1 MKNKISEM
9 MNLLKNHFN
18 HERKTT
24 LNRMREEKDP
34 FKILIGCLV
43 SINIKDEVTEKIL
56 NELFS
61 KVNSFDDII
70 NMNTQELE
78 ETLYLARYRKVKTER
93 LKSIS
98 KEILERF
105 NGEVPNNKLDLL
117 SIKGIGNK
125 TANVVLN
132 FAFNKPFI
140 PIDSNTLRISN
151 RLGWNNT
158 KNPEEVEKFLVE
170 NLNEDFLRETNA
182 LFMLHGKKI
191 CVPISPFCSR
201 CPVEKYC
208 MKVGVEKSR

>member
-1 MKNKISEM
+1 MKTKISEI
-9 MNLLKNHFN
+9 MNLLKNRFN

-56 NELFS
+56 KELFS
-61 KVNSFDDII
+61 KADSFDDII
-70 NMNTQELE
+70 NINTQELE
-78 ETLYLARYRKVKTER
+78 KILYLARYRKVKTER
-93 LKSIS
+93 LKSVS

-105 NGEVPNNKLDLL
+105 NGEVPSNKRDLL

-140 PIDSNTLRISN
+140 PVDSNTLRISN
-151 RLGWNNT
+151 RLGLINT
-158 KNPEEVEKFLVE
+158 KKSEEVEKLLVE
-170 NLNEDFLRETNA
+170 NLNENFLREANA

-191 CVPISPFCSR
+191 CVPVSPFCSR
-201 CPVEKYC
+201 CPVEKHC
-208 MKVGVEKSR
+208 MKVGVKNSR

>member
-1 MKNKISEM
+1 MKTKISEI
-9 MNLLKNHFN
+9 MNLLKNRFN

-61 KVNSFDDII
+61 KVNSFNDIL

-78 ETLYLARYRKVKTER
+78 KILYLARYRKVKAST
-93 LKSIS
+93 LKSVS

-132 FAFNKPFI
+132 FAFNKSFI
-140 PIDSNTLRISN
+140 PVDSNTIRISN
-151 RLGWNNT
+151 RLGWSNT
-158 KNPEEVEKFLVE
+158 KKPEEVEKFLVE
-170 NLNEDFLRETNA
+170 NLNEDFLKEANA

-191 CVPISPFCSR
+191 CVPVSPFCSQ
-201 CPVEKYC
+201 CPIENHC
-208 MKVGVEKSR
+208 MKVEVEKSR